1 MDVGHLNACYCNSA
15 EGRGTFGDYGSD
27 LFSTP
32 LKMAFNLTRP
42 EGVQT
47 RLEDGET
54 CLNFEN
60 HEKEKRRETKSE
72 RALGKE

>member
-1 MDVGHLNACYCNSA
+1 
-15 EGRGTFGDYGSD
+15 
-27 LFSTP
+27 
-32 LKMAFNLTRP
+32 MALNLTRP

-47 RLEDGET
+47 HLEDRET